1 MSTKE
6 IQKTDSFIKRQIT
19 NCRELVQNHPI
30 IWGLILI
37 AIFSML
43 RALQAY
49 TWRLWFGSIEFHETL
64 LFALF
69 LLGWI
74 ILVAVGLI
82 GGGIFWLSQT
92 SLEDLGWQ
100 RKGMSKT
107 IIFGLIG
114 CQLLSMNTI
123 VWSFIGGTRE
133 LPELFLPSITR
144 VLMVVIFGF
153 ALPAWVE
160 EVLFRGYLQ
169 PLLVKST
176 KVWIAIVIQAV
187 FFTIAHIGWFT
198 SWTGFASA
206 FVSGLILGWLRG
218 RDRSL
223 IVPFLAHGLL
233 WTMIAFSPLVI

>member
-1 MSTKE
+1 MDTQE
-6 IQKTDSFIKRQIT
+6 IHKTDSSVKRQIT
-19 NCRELVQNHPI
+19 NCQELVQKHPI

-37 AIFSML
+37 TLFSML

-49 TWRLWFGSIEFHETL
+49 TWKNWFGSIEFHETFM
-64 LFALF
+64 FALF

-74 ILVAVGLI
+74 ILVSVGLI
-82 GGGIFWLSQT
+82 GGGIFWLAQT
-92 SLEDLGWQ
+92 SLDDLGWK
-100 RKGMSKT
+100 REKIGKT
-107 IIFGLIG
+107 IIFSLIG

-123 VWSFIGGTRE
+123 AWSIIGGTRD

-144 VLMVVIFGF
+144 LLMVIIFGF

-176 KVWIAIVIQAV
+176 KLWMAIIIQAIL
-187 FFTIAHIGWFT
+187 FTIAHIGWFT
-198 SWTGFASA
+198 SITGFASA
-206 FVSGLILGWLRG
+206 FIAGLILGWLRG

-233 WTMIAFSPLVI
+233 WTMVAFSPLTI

>member
-1 MSTKE
+1 MSTEE
-6 IQKTDSFIKRQIT
+6 IQKTDSHSKRQKA
-19 NCRELVQNHPI
+19 NCRELVQKHPI
-30 IWGLILI
+30 IWGIILI
-37 AIFSML
+37 AIFGML

-74 ILVAVGLI
+74 ILVSVGLI

-92 SLEDLGWQ
+92 SLDDLGWK
-100 RKGMSKT
+100 RKGMGK
-107 IIFGLIG
+107 IIVFGLIG

-123 VWSFIGGTRE
+123 AWSFIGGNRE

-144 VLMVVIFGF
+144 ALMVVIFGF

-169 PLLVKST
+169 PLLAKST
-176 KVWIAIVIQAV
+176 KLWIAILIQAV
-187 FFTIAHIGWFT
+187 VFTIAHIGWFT

-223 IVPFLAHGLL
+223 IIPFLAHGLL
-233 WTMIAFSPLVI
+233 WTMVAFSPLVI